1 MQMTKHHHK
10 GAADFAILAEIAK
23 FTNLTF
29 FCGTFRGFYKFFSTF
44 VMEITTH
51 HLGVAATF

>member
-1 MQMTKHHHK
+1 MIKHHHN

-29 FCGTFRGFYKFFSTF
+29 FGATFCGFYKFFSTF
-44 VMEITTH
+44 AMEITTQ
-51 HLGVAATF
+51 HLGVASTF

>member
-1 MQMTKHHHK
+1 MTKHHHN

-29 FCGTFRGFYKFFSTF
+29 FCATFRGFYKFFSTF

-51 HLGVAATF
+51 LGVASTF